1 MEQINFLKLK
11 LKPEAIKS
19 IVYRL
24 GGNKTAEIILNLN
37 GEIEDI
43 IISDNSSQAKLNS
56 DVEKIKNLIKNDAE
70 LDRIAK
76 ESRTEIG
83 KSLEDDEYKQSLLE
97 EIKSLVEK
105 N

>member
-1 MEQINFLKLK
+1 MEQINFLNLK

-24 GGNKTAEIILNLN
+24 RGNKTAEIVLNLN

-43 IISDNSSQAKLNS
+43 IISDNTSQVKLNS
-56 DVEKIKNLIKNDAE
+56 DVDKIKNLIKNDAE

-76 ESRTEIG
+76 ESRSEIG

-97 EIKSLVEK
+97 EIKNLVEK
-105 N
+105 S